1 MLIKNKRKIITYC
14 LIYYSILVSNISHKK
29 EEFEKIGNSVVSN
42 VTIKE
47 TTTNLEKESEET
59 KEKPLIL
66 SIHSEEMKKLGDYNQ
81 TSLDKYQNLKSFII
95 QISNKYNIP
104 YDILETIIH
113 QESGGCWNTNGVI
126 SPTSDYGLTQ
136 INECNLEK
144 IYNDLGYT
152 KEEILYEAPKAIDAQ
167 AHLIKEIIDLY
178 GYEYDTINYK
188 EVFGTY
194 NGWIKWKN
202 KEISREYADSCMK
215 ILNEGVEKI
224 LTK

>member
-14 LIYYSILVSNISHKK
+14 LIYYLILVSISHKK
-29 EEFEKIGNSVVSN
+29 EKFEKIDNSVVSN

-47 TTTNLEKESEET
+47 TTTNLETESEKT
-59 KEKPLIL
+59 KEEPLIL
-66 SIHSEEMKKLGDYNQ
+66 SIHSEEMKKLGEYNQ
-81 TSLDKYQNLKSFII
+81 TPLDKYQNLKLFII
-95 QISNKYNIP
+95 QISKKYNIP

-126 SPTSDYGLTQ
+126 SPTNDYGLTQ

-144 IYNDLGYT
+144 IYNELGYT
-152 KEEILYEAPKAIDAQ
+152 KEEILYETPKAIDAQ
-167 AHLIKEIIDLY
+167 AYLIKEIIDLY
-178 GYEYDTINYK
+178 GYNDTINYK

-202 KEISREYADSCMK
+202 KEISIEYADSCME

>member
-14 LIYYSILVSNISHKK
+14 LIYYLILVSISHKK
-29 EEFEKIGNSVVSN
+29 EKFEKIDNSVVSN

-47 TTTNLEKESEET
+47 TTTNLETESEKT
-59 KEKPLIL
+59 KEKPPIL
-66 SIHSEEMKKLGDYNQ
+66 SIHSEEMKKLGEYNQ
-81 TSLDKYQNLKSFII
+81 TPLDKYQNLKLFII
-95 QISNKYNIP
+95 QISKKYNIP

-126 SPTSDYGLTQ
+126 SPTNDYGLTQ

-144 IYNDLGYT
+144 IYNELGYT

-167 AHLIKEIIDLY
+167 AYLIKQIIDLY
-178 GYEYDTINYK
+178 GYNDTINYK

-202 KEISREYADSCMK
+202 KEISIEYADSCME

>member
-14 LIYYSILVSNISHKK
+14 LIYYLILVSISHKK
-29 EEFEKIGNSVVSN
+29 EKFEKIDNSVVSN

-47 TTTNLEKESEET
+47 TTTNLETESEKT
-59 KEKPLIL
+59 KEKPSIL
-66 SIHSEEMKKLGDYNQ
+66 SIHSEEMKKLGEYNQ
-81 TSLDKYQNLKSFII
+81 TPLDKYQNLKLFII
-95 QISNKYNIP
+95 QISKKYNIP

-126 SPTSDYGLTQ
+126 SPTNDYGLTQ

-144 IYNDLGYT
+144 IYNELGYT
-152 KEEILYEAPKAIDAQ
+152 KEEILYETPKAIDAQ
-167 AHLIKEIIDLY
+167 AYLIKEIIDLY
-178 GYEYDTINYK
+178 GYNDTINYK

-202 KEISREYADSCMK
+202 KEISVEYADSCME

>member
-14 LIYYSILVSNISHKK
+14 LIYYLILVSISHKK
-29 EEFEKIGNSVVSN
+29 EKFEKIDNSVVSN

-47 TTTNLEKESEET
+47 TTTNLETESEKT
-59 KEKPLIL
+59 KEKPSIL
-66 SIHSEEMKKLGDYNQ
+66 SIHSEEMKKLGEYNQ
-81 TSLDKYQNLKSFII
+81 TPLDKYQNLKLFII
-95 QISNKYNIP
+95 QISKKYNIP

-126 SPTSDYGLTQ
+126 SPTNDYGLTQ

-144 IYNDLGYT
+144 IYNELGYT
-152 KEEILYEAPKAIDAQ
+152 KEEILYETPKAIDAQ
-167 AHLIKEIIDLY
+167 AYLIKEIIDLY
-178 GYEYDTINYK
+178 GYNDTINYK

-202 KEISREYADSCMK
+202 KEISIEYADSCME

>member
-14 LIYYSILVSNISHKK
+14 LIYYLILVSISHKK
-29 EEFEKIGNSVVSN
+29 EKFEKIDNSVVSN

-47 TTTNLEKESEET
+47 TTTNLETESEKT
-59 KEKPLIL
+59 KEKPSIL
-66 SIHSEEMKKLGDYNQ
+66 SIHSEEMKKLGEYNQ
-81 TSLDKYQNLKSFII
+81 TPLDKYQNLKLFII
-95 QISNKYNIP
+95 QISKKYNIP

-126 SPTSDYGLTQ
+126 SPTNDYGLTQ

-144 IYNDLGYT
+144 IYNELGYT
-152 KEEILYEAPKAIDAQ
+152 KEEILYETSKAIDAQ
-167 AHLIKEIIDLY
+167 AYLIKEIIDLY
-178 GYEYDTINYK
+178 GYNDTINYK

-202 KEISREYADSCMK
+202 KEISIEYADSCME